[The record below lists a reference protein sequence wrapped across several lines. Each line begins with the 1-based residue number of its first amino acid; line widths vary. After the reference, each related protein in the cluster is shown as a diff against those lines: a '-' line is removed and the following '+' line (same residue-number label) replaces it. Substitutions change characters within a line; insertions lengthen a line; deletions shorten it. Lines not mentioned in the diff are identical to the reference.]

1 MLIYFNLS
9 VTKQHFQVDIFR
21 ESVIAGNDALFSCSV
36 PSFVADFV
44 RVDSWVDS
52 EGNLLT
58 RAISGN
64 EETFSPDAFTCCM
77 FEGFNFSFLLSVTN
91 QRYEINISPESII
104 TGNDA
109 IFKCSIPSFV
119 SDFVSVESWRDSE
132 ANSFGSSFLGK
143 NSCCNIFQRKQH

>member
-1 MLIYFNLS
+1 M
-9 VTKQHFQVDIFR
+9 DIFR
-21 ESVIAGNDALFSCSV
+21 ESVIVGNDAIFSCSV

-64 EETFSPDAFTCCM
+64 EEPSHLPSLVACPQDLIL
-77 FEGFNFSFLLSVTN
+77 FLLSVTN

-119 SDFVSVESWRDSE
+119 SDFVSVESWIDSE
-132 ANSFGSSFLGK
+132 ANSLGSSFLGK
-143 NSCCNIFQRKQH
+143 NSCWNSVQSKQH